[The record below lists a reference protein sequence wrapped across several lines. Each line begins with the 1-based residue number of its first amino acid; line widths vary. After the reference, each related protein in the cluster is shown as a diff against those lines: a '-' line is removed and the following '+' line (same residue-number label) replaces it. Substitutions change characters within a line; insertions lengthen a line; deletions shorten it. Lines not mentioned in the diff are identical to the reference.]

1 MSIAYNTNV
10 VRDGLVLYLDAI
22 NKKSY
27 PGTGTVWYD
36 LSGNNENNTLYNG
49 VTYTNNNSMYYD
61 GISEYTG
68 FNRLQFNDLV
78 PFTIFAFIRLE
89 LGANADGTLDRRT
102 VLGDNAV
109 GSQLGFY
116 STNSTSSTTG
126 GFSIWNTSSVGPTF
140 NCNKQKGDI
149 FSIAITRD
157 SSNAAKGYVDGSL
170 VGTSSLTSIVQFNET
185 GRRAGGFR
193 HFYGNIYELKIYNR
207 TLSDQEI
214 EQNFN
219 AMRGRYNV

>member
-1 MSIAYNTNV
+1 MVGIAYNTSI
-10 VRDGLVLYLDAI
+10 VRNGLVLHLDAA

-27 PGTGTVWYD
+27 PGTGTIWSD
-36 LSGNNENNTLYNG
+36 LSGIGNNSTLYNG
-49 VTYTNNNSMYYD
+49 VTYINNSMYYD

-89 LGANADGTLDRRT
+89 TGANGDEALDRRT

-116 STNSTSSTTG
+116 STNSTSPATG

-140 NCNKQKGDI
+140 ACNKQKGDI

-207 TLSDQEI
+207 VLFDNEI
-214 EQNFN
+214 QQNFN